1 MSNEFNPY
9 HKWLGIPLKDQPA
22 NHYRLLGVVRFES
35 DPDVITGASD
45 QRVHFLRTLQ
55 TGDRGKMVDKLLNE
69 IANAKVC
76 LLNKEKKAAYDQ
88 KLRAQCDGDVPSA
101 AAPLFE
107 TDAEPTAQRRG
118 RSTRSSRRTTKE
130 KAKDEKPTR
139 PLVPIIAAVVV
150 TLLLIGGGLAFF
162 LSSQAEKR
170 EAARVAEIAKKE
182 KAAEAERLAQ
192 EEAEQ
197 KAKEKEDKRK
207 AQEADRRVKE
217 AEQRAQIAEQKLKQ
231 VAERK
236 AEEESKERAQAAAKQ
251 KAQAAAER
259 ARQQAAWEARQKAR
273 REAEAK
279 RKTEAE
285 RKAKEKSQLKVKKSE
300 DSAKN
305 KERAD
310 AIALLQAKGLMRGAK
325 GWRPKELSQLLTGM
339 EKEVA
344 QLRPDGLTP
353 AQEKEVR
360 ELMNRYYLE
369 KFQLYNQLHA
379 MGINRGRAEGFGDDM
394 VSLPREELITHRYLS
409 KNLLA
414 PRRLKDPPN
423 APRKLA
429 PNAVMERDAEDAVIK
444 LLLQKNPRYLMQ
456 ANLQRKKKLKQIKT
470 LETKSRMRIRSLQKE
485 TKVQEAIETLGSKFD
500 PRFAPK

>member
-1 MSNEFNPY
+1 M
-9 HKWLGIPLKDQPA
+9 K
-22 NHYRLLGVVRFES
+22 
-35 DPDVITGASD
+35 
-45 QRVHFLRTLQ
+45 
-55 TGDRGKMVDKLLNE
+55 
-69 IANAKVC
+69 C
-76 LLNKEKKAAYDQ
+76 
-88 KLRAQCDGDVPSA
+88 
-101 AAPLFE
+101 
-107 TDAEPTAQRRG
+107 
-118 RSTRSSRRTTKE
+118 
-130 KAKDEKPTR
+130 
-139 PLVPIIAAVVV
+139 
-150 TLLLIGGGLAFF
+150 
-162 LSSQAEKR
+162 
-170 EAARVAEIAKKE
+170 
-182 KAAEAERLAQ
+182 
-192 EEAEQ
+192 
-197 KAKEKEDKRK
+197 
-207 AQEADRRVKE
+207 
-217 AEQRAQIAEQKLKQ
+217 
-231 VAERK
+231 
-236 AEEESKERAQAAAKQ
+236 AQAAAKQ
-251 KAQAAAER
+251 KVQAAAER

-279 RKTEAE
+279 RK
-285 RKAKEKSQLKVKKSE
+285 AKEKSQLKVKKSE
-300 DSAKN
+300 DPAKN

-379 MGINRGRAEGFGDDM
+379 IGINRGRAEGFGDDM

-429 PNAVMERDAEDAVIK
+429 PNAVMERDAEDTVIK
-444 LLLQKNPRYLMQ
+444 LLLQKNPRYLEL
-456 ANLQRKKKLKQIKT
+456 ANLQRNKKLKQIKT
-470 LETKSRMRIRSLQKE
+470 LEKKIRMRIRSLQKE
-485 TKVQEAIETLGSKFD
+485 PEVQVAIETLGSKFD